1 MAGLHLHAV
10 PHEGLKEPGVAIIAQ
25 LVSRTAWSLPRRA
38 ERTCLLRDEWIKMWC
53 IYTTGYYSARKK
65 NEMMLFLATWIGLE
79 ITILSEVGQKEK
91 DKHYMIAHICGI

>member
-1 MAGLHLHAV
+1 
-10 PHEGLKEPGVAIIAQ
+10 
-25 LVSRTAWSLPRRA
+25 
-38 ERTCLLRDEWIKMWC
+38 MWC